1 MLESQLF
8 QYTVRKMLATNVL
21 RATPQST
28 LQEVID
34 RMLDRSIPE
43 VLVMADGKD
52 DIIGILTYKD
62 IAEARQA
69 GKSMTSPVVNCM
81 KQSVVTVHAD
91 TLITKARDIL
101 ISNNVGRLPVYE
113 HKKLLGIIR
122 IEAIL
127 NVYYKHLENVNK
139 QYMEIIDCMHE
150 AVTVTDRYGKIRVW
164 NKKAEKIYAIPAL
177 DLLDQKLEDYFP
189 NALSLSVLENRT
201 PIENVYH
208 SPKPNYHVIISALPI
223 TIDDEFLGV
232 VSTEQDVTE
241 YKKLSS
247 ELENATTQINLLK
260 EEMEK
265 MKRGG
270 FTLGNIQGKNPV
282 IQNRILLARHV
293 SRTNTSVLI
302 TGESGTGKEV
312 FAQAIHD
319 NSKRTG
325 PFVPVNC
332 SAIPPSLFE
341 SEFFGYVAGAFTGAL
356 RSGKVGFFELADKGT
371 IFLDEIGDLAL
382 ELQAKLLRVLQENA
396 VLRVGADKQVPIDV
410 RVISATNRDLKQM
423 VKEGAF
429 REDLYYRLNVVE
441 INLPPLRERRED
453 IIVLFNHFLDVIC
466 RQNNIKVPHV
476 DREVYDLMLEYA
488 WSGNIRELKNTVE
501 HMVVLSDGQKLTR
514 ELVPTYMREMIDV
527 WGGGQMKDEKM
538 VQNLEHYERQMI
550 LEAMMKAG
558 DNKAKA
564 AKLLGIPRSTLY
576 YKLSKLERSDEKLT

>member
-8 QYTVRKMLATNVL
+8 QYTVRKLVATNVL
-21 RATPQST
+21 RLTPQNT
-28 LQEVID
+28 LQEAVD
-34 RMLDRSIPE
+34 SMLDLNIPE
-43 VLVMADGKD
+43 VLVMADSED
-52 DIIGILTYKD
+52 EIIGILTYKD
-62 IAEARQA
+62 VAEARRT
-69 GKSMTSPVVNCM
+69 GKSMTTPLSSCM
-81 KQSVVTVHAD
+81 KESVVTVQAD
-91 TLITKARDIL
+91 TLITKAREIL
-101 ISNNVGRLPVYE
+101 IENDVGRLPVYE
-113 HKKLLGIIR
+113 HNKLLGIIR

-127 NVYYKHLENVNK
+127 NSYYMHLENVNK

-189 NALSLSVLENRT
+189 NALSLSVLENRI

-223 TIDDEFLGV
+223 TIDGEFLGV

-312 FAQAIHD
+312 FAKAIHD

-371 IFLDEIGDLAL
+371 IFLDEIGDLAP

-396 VLRVGADKQVPIDV
+396 VLRVGADKQVPVDV
-410 RVISATNRDLKQM
+410 RVISATNRDLKKM
-423 VKEGAF
+423 VKEGTF

-453 IIVLFNHFLDVIC
+453 IIVLFNHFLNVIC
-466 RQNNIKVPHV
+466 RQNSIKVPRV
-476 DREVYDLMLEYA
+476 DRQVYDMMLEYE

-501 HMVVLSDGQKLTR
+501 YMVVLSDGQNLTS
-514 ELVPTYMREMIDV
+514 ELVPTYMREMMATREGAQGKDV
-527 WGGGQMKDEKM
+527 KM
-538 VQNLEHYERQMI
+538 VQSLEHYERQMI
-550 LEAMMKAG
+550 LEAMKKAG
-558 DNKAKA
+558 DNKARA
-564 AKLLGIPRSTLY
+564 AKMLGIPRSTLH
-576 YKLSKLERSDEKLT
+576 YKLSKMGKNVEK